1 MSLLQDLVSVK
12 EEDSSLIS
20 RNAVLRVGSKRI
32 FTPCRALHL
41 ATRKECESLSITNL
55 DIRGLNE
62 IYRRLRHNTLTR
74 LESDVIYQE
83 QFNASIVNSLQKIP
97 REAELTLLFIEY
109 DSKKQVPLNNQVE
122 YLFDLIY
129 NFPVDFLI
137 PPILYNISPAKYLD
151 FLKKFF
157 QISRTYNKKPM
168 FGLIPY
174 GSYRDLAMILDFY
187 INEGIT
193 LFAMDFKGRHPLL
206 LSPQLGMVARKLQEL
221 HRKYNQ
227 NGYLHGLNVG
237 AGRALRKK
245 KIAPAKDILS
255 FFSGID
261 SFGASHVPLK
271 LTPDLYR
278 KLGTHTKMPPIRFF
292 NKDDYGYYREDVI
305 NVKKFASKNDL
316 AFDAYSLN
324 TVTDLSKKRALQRV
338 INAKEQGLESKIIQ
352 QKIKE
357 GELNR
362 HLRTKSQVMKEMKKV
377 FGFAARLKFIQK
389 KLFGI

>member
-1 MSLLQDLVSVK
+1 LPDLVLVK
-12 EEDSSLIS
+12 EEDSSLMS

-41 ATRKECESLSITNL
+41 ATHKECESLSITNL

-62 IYRRLRHNTLTR
+62 IYRRLSHNALER
-74 LESDVIYQE
+74 LESYVNIQE
-83 QFNASIVNSLQKIP
+83 RFNASVVNSLRKIP
-97 REAELTLLFIEY
+97 WQAELTLLFIEY
-109 DSKKQVPLNNQVE
+109 DSKKQVPLYNQVE
-122 YLFDLIY
+122 YLFDLLY

-137 PPILYNISPAKYLD
+137 PPILRNISPVKYLD
-151 FLKKFF
+151 FLKIFF

-174 GSYRDLAMILDFY
+174 GSYRDIAMVLDFY
-187 INEGIT
+187 LNEGIT
-193 LFAMDFKGRHPLL
+193 LFAVDFNGRHPLL

-221 HRKYNQ
+221 HREYNQ

-237 AGRALRKK
+237 SGRALRKK
-245 KIAPAKDILS
+245 EIAPAKDILS

-261 SFGASHVPLK
+261 SFGASHVPVK

-278 KLGTHTKMPPIRFF
+278 RLGTHRKMPPIRFF

-316 AFDAYSLN
+316 AFDVHLLN
-324 TVTDLSKKRALQRV
+324 TITDLSKKRALQRV
-338 INAKEQGLESKIIQ
+338 VNAKEQGLESKIIQ

-362 HLRTKSQVMKEMKKV
+362 HLKTKSQVMKQMKTL
-377 FGFAARLKFIQK
+377 FGFATRLKFIQE